1 MKHILFLIL
10 AAFLINAS
18 AYADNSQRNLT
29 GFASADLQMGL
40 EKRLNQLGF
49 SRAIKKKQLAVAIA
63 DITDPKH
70 PRFAQVNGNEM
81 IYAASLPKIAILFG
95 AMARVERGD
104 MQLDDETREQLTQMI
119 RFSSNRA
126 ATEMLNRVGK
136 QFLADLLQDPRYG
149 LYDPA
154 RNGGLWVGKEY
165 SKRAVWK
172 RDPLHNLS
180 HGATAVQ
187 AARFY
192 YLLETGQLVSPAL
205 TREMKAILGDP
216 GIQHKFVKGILSA
229 FPEAKIFRKSG
240 SWRHWHADSAII
252 EHDGRRYIAVA
263 LAANKNGGE
272 WLSRMIVALDRLVIG
287 SSSVEVALLD

>member
-192 YLLETGQLVSPAL
+192 YLLESGQLVSPAL
-205 TREMKAILGDP
+205 TREMKAILGEP

-229 FPEAKIFRKSG
+229 YPEAKIFRKSG